1 MSNGQGK
8 KQPQPPIDNSVSDS
22 TGQFDLRFVLWRQF
36 CAEYDIP
43 VDTLPSQL
51 ENEHKDLWE
60 ERKAERLR

>member
-1 MSNGQGK
+1 MSNGQRK
-8 KQPQPPIDNSVSDS
+8 NQPPPIDNSVSDS

-36 CAEYDIP
+36 CAQHDIP

-60 ERKAERLR
+60 EMKAQRLR

>member
-1 MSNGQGK
+1 MSNGKGK
-8 KQPQPPIDNSVSDS
+8 KQPPPPIDNSVSDS

>member
-8 KQPQPPIDNSVSDS
+8 KQPPPPIDNSVSDS